1 MNNDVTRT
9 VLHGFALCKQGG
21 CLSGCILAFH
31 VTSPVQQNLLVA
43 KSRIAPTDFDSTE
56 IVAAHTLGRLMN
68 HAKEVLKDQRIDN
81 YHF

>member
-1 MNNDVTRT
+1 M
-9 VLHGFALCKQGG
+9 VLPYASKVAV
-21 CLSGCILAFH
+21 SVAVYTLAFH

-43 KSRIAPTDFDSTE
+43 KSRIALTDFDSTE

-68 HAKEVLKDQRIDN
+68 HVKEVLKDQRIDN

>member
-1 MNNDVTRT
+1 M
-9 VLHGFALCKQGG
+9 VLPYASKVAV
-21 CLSGCILAFH
+21 SVAVYTLAFH

-56 IVAAHTLGRLMN
+56 IVTAHTLGRLMN
-68 HAKEVLKDQRIDN
+68 HVKEVLKDQRIDN